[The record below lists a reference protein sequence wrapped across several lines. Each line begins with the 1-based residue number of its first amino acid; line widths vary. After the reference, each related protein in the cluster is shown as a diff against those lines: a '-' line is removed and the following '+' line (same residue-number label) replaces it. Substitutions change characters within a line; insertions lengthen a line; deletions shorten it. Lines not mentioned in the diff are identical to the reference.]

1 MSQAIPPAQS
11 LIEVN
16 GVTKKYKSL
25 LAVDNVRLSIAKGVC
40 FGLLGPNGAG
50 KTTLIEIIEDI
61 ILPTAGQILYNGAPR
76 MASYQEEVGIMF
88 QQTALLSFLTVEET
102 LRTFNSL
109 YRHPQDIEAL
119 IEQCHL
125 GDIRK
130 QMNDKISGGQRQRLL
145 LALALVNRPKLLF
158 LDEPS
163 TGLDP
168 QARRNLW
175 EIIEKVKKEGKT
187 IVLTTHYMEEAQH
200 LCDEIAIMDHGRII
214 AKGSPNALIAR
225 HCKGMTISIP
235 VNHNE
240 PPWLNPALEMA
251 REDDRIEIR
260 TDNLTTSIQQLLE
273 SRVDL
278 SQMTVRLPNLEDVF
292 LTLTGRR
299 LRD

>member
-1 MSQAIPPAQS
+1 MSQPTTPFKNMIQ
-11 LIEVN
+11 VN
-16 GVTKKYKSL
+16 GVSKKYKNL
-25 LAVDNVRLSIAKGVC
+25 LAVDNVQLSIGQGTC

-61 ILPTAGQILYNGAPR
+61 ISPTSGQVLYNDAPR
-76 MASYQEEVGIMF
+76 TVSFREEVGIMF
-88 QQTALLSFLTVEET
+88 QQTALLSFLTVQET
-102 LRTFNSL
+102 LTTFSSL
-109 YRHPQDIEAL
+109 YHNPRDIDRLVAE
-119 IEQCHL
+119 CHL
-125 GDIRK
+125 ADIRK

-187 IVLTTHYMEEAQH
+187 IVLTTHYMEEAQQ
-200 LCDEIAIMDHGRII
+200 LCNEIAIMDHGRII
-214 AKGSPNALIAR
+214 AQGSPQDLIR
-225 HCKGMTISIP
+225 QHCKGMTISIP
-235 VNHNE
+235 IDHGQ
-240 PPWLNPALEMA
+240 PDGFHPSMDMT
-251 REDDRIEIR
+251 RHRDRIEIR
-260 TDNLTTSIQQLLE
+260 TDNLTASIQQLLE
-273 SRVDL
+273 RRVDL

-292 LTLTGRR
+292 LTLTGRT

>member
-1 MSQAIPPAQS
+1 MSQSTPLSQS
-11 LIEVN
+11 LIQAN
-16 GVTKKYKSL
+16 GVTKKYKKL
-25 LAVDNVRLSIAKGVC
+25 VAVDDVTLGIRQGIC

-61 ILPTAGQILYNGAPR
+61 ISPTAGQVLYNGALR
-76 MASYQEEVGIMF
+76 MASFREEVGIMF
-88 QQTALLSFLTVEET
+88 QQTALLSYLTVQET
-102 LRTFNSL
+102 LTTFGNL
-109 YRHPQDIEAL
+109 YHDPQDVDQLVAE
-119 IEQCHL
+119 CHL
-125 GDIRK
+125 SDIRK

-175 EIIEKVKKEGKT
+175 EIIEKVKNEGKT

-214 AKGSPNALIAR
+214 AQGPPQTLIR
-225 HCKGMTISIP
+225 QHCKAMTITIP
-235 VNHNE
+235 VDHGE
-240 PPWLNPALEMA
+240 PAWFNPAMDMTR
-251 REDDRIEIR
+251 REDRIEIR
-260 TDNLTTSIQQLLE
+260 TNNLTASIQQFLE

-292 LTLTGRR
+292 LTLTGRT